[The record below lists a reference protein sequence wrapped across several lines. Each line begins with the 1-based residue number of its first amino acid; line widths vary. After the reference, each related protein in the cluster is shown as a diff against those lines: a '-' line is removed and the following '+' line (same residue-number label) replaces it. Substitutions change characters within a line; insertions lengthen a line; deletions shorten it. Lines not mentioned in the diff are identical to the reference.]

1 MEIIILVAILS
12 LLLFLSIVAVFKDVA
27 VKILFWLYMAVAL
40 LGIGYSMSIVV
51 KDVFYFTS
59 YDILRIIMSLA
70 VLIIP
75 TVLIIKQIS
84 KKWIRGLLFV
94 LQMVVLYFSLGCI
107 FLSIVPRPLSKT
119 DIEEQILVQMPKYK
133 ITKFSFTYYRIFQSD
148 CNGEQILKY
157 KGDRTE
163 FYRDLDSL
171 SRVEGTGWSKIDN
184 HYEFS
189 SWKMDDEHFDR
200 SEYTYGFFTMKT
212 TETDN
217 KAYIE
222 FWDI

>member
-1 MEIIILVAILS
+1 MVIIILTAIL

-40 LGIGYSMSIVV
+40 FGIGYSMSIVV

-75 TVLIIKQIS
+75 TILIIKQIR

-107 FLSIVPRPLSKT
+107 FLSTVPRPLSKT
-119 DIEEQILVQMPKYK
+119 AIEEQILVQMPKYK
-133 ITKFSFTYYRIFQSD
+133 ITKFGLTYYRIFQSD
-148 CNGEQILKY
+148 CEGGQILKY

-200 SEYTYGFFTMKT
+200 AEYIYDFFTMET
-212 TETDN
+212 SETDN

-222 FWDI
+222 FWNI